1 MAQLKCPNCG
11 REFVRRVSR
20 TGPLEIFLSYFYVY
34 PFKCQ
39 LCGDRFRLF
48 QWGVRY
54 VRVEE
59 DRREYDRMEMN
70 FPVSFYG
77 QDVSGEGNVINVSM
91 GGCSFRTRTKIESGT
106 MLNLSLQI
114 SKDVP
119 PVIVDAAMVRNMRA
133 GTVGVEFMLWQQSE
147 RERLQLFV
155 RGLLIGRG
163 VDLDPLV
170 SRPEPLLPR

>member
-20 TGPLEIFLSYFYVY
+20 VGPIEIFLSYFYVY

-77 QDVSGEGNVINVSM
+77 QDVAGEGNVVNVSM
-91 GGCSFRTRTKIESGT
+91 GGCSFRTSTKIESGT
-106 MLNLSLQI
+106 ILNLSLQI

-119 PVIVDAAMVRNMRA
+119 PVIIDAAMVRNMRA
-133 GTVGVEFMLWQQSE
+133 GIVGVEFMLWQQSE

>member
-20 TGPLEIFLSYFYVY
+20 AGPLELFLSYFYVY

-77 QDVSGEGNVINVSM
+77 QDVAGEGNVESHIHGRLGMFPVAGKAMQDSAQA
-91 GGCSFRTRTKIESGT
+91 GGTPMLSEHLNSIVPGILAVVARTAMDHNRQSGSFG
-106 MLNLSLQI
+106 
-114 SKDVP
+114 
-119 PVIVDAAMVRNMRA
+119 
-133 GTVGVEFMLWQQSE
+133 
-147 RERLQLFV
+147 
-155 RGLLIGRG
+155 
-163 VDLDPLV
+163 
-170 SRPEPLLPR
+170 

>member
-20 TGPLEIFLSYFYVY
+20 ASMGEVLLSYFYVY

-39 LCGDRFRLF
+39 LCGERFRLF

-77 QDVSGEGNVINVSM
+77 QDVSGEGNVVNVSM
-91 GGCSFRTRTKIESGT
+91 GGCSFRTSTKIETSAI
-106 MLNLSLQI
+106 LKLSLQI
-114 SKDVP
+114 SKDVL
-119 PVIVDAAMVRNMRA
+119 PVVVDAAMVRNARA
-133 GTVGVEFMLWQQSE
+133 GTVGVEFLLWQPGE

-155 RGLLIGRG
+155 RGLLIGQG
-163 VDLDPLV
+163 IDLDPLV

>member
-20 TGPLEIFLSYFYVY
+20 NGMLEVLLSYFYVY

-39 LCGDRFRLF
+39 LCAERFRFF

-59 DRREYDRMEMN
+59 DRREYDRMEIN
-70 FPVSFYG
+70 FPLAFSG
-77 QDVSGEGNVINVSM
+77 RDVSGDGGVVNISM
-91 GGCSFRTRTKIESGT
+91 GGCSFRTATHIESGT
-106 MLNLSLQI
+106 ILNLSLKI
-114 SKDVP
+114 SREVP
-119 PVIVDAAMVRNMRA
+119 PVIVDGAIVRNVRA
-133 GTVGVEFMLWQQSE
+133 GIVGVEFMQWQQSE

-155 RGLLIGRG
+155 RGLLIGQG
-163 VDLDPLV
+163 VDLEPLV
-170 SRPEPLLPR
+170 SRPEPLLPD